1 MKERKEDGAQVRRVY
16 AREGAPIETLIV
28 RWLAARLGA
37 R

>member
-1 MKERKEDGAQVRRVY
+1 MKERKEDAARVRRVY

-28 RWLAARLGA
+28 RWPASRLGA

>member
-1 MKERKEDGAQVRRVY
+1 MKDRKEDTAQVRRVY